1 MRTCHTN
8 YLNSPI
14 MQISKAIFAII
25 LLCPVLNVFSQSVS
39 DFIVIDEI
47 ADNMTQLEAEFKE
60 QPNVYWTD
68 GNSVN
73 ALSQIAFACEG
84 KQIENL
90 HIYVPTKPGAIVFS
104 SIAIT
109 SNDVGEVAEELKVLS
124 NFVSKTVVIH
134 SNHVF
139 MGEKGQLLKQ
149 QLEEIT
155 GLLFTTQ
162 N

>member
-1 MRTCHTN
+1 MK
-8 YLNSPI
+8 
-14 MQISKAIFAII
+14 ISKIIFAII
-25 LLCPVLNVFSQSVS
+25 LLCPALSVFSQVVS

-47 ADNMTQLEAEFKE
+47 ADNMTQLKAEFKD

-68 GNSVN
+68 GTTIN
-73 ALSQIAFACEG
+73 ALRQIAIASEG

-109 SNDVGEVAEELKVLS
+109 SYDVEEVAEELKALS
-124 NFVSKTVVIH
+124 NFVGNSVVIH
-134 SNHVF
+134 SEGVF
-139 MGEKGQLLKQ
+139 NGEEGQLLKQ
-149 QLEEIT
+149 KLEEIT

>member
-1 MRTCHTN
+1 MK
-8 YLNSPI
+8 
-14 MQISKAIFAII
+14 ISRIILAII
-25 LLCPVLNVFSQSVS
+25 LLCPALSVFSQVVS

-47 ADNMTQLEAEFKE
+47 ADNMTQLKAEFKD

-68 GNSVN
+68 GTTIN
-73 ALSQIAFACEG
+73 ALRQIAHASEG

-90 HIYVPTKPGAIVFS
+90 HIYVPSKPGAIVFS

-109 SNDVGEVAEELKVLS
+109 SYDVEEVAEELKALS
-124 NFVSKTVVIH
+124 NFVGNSVVIH
-134 SNHVF
+134 SEVVF
-139 MGEKGQLLKQ
+139 NGEEGQLLKQ
-149 QLEEIT
+149 KLEEIT

>member
-1 MRTCHTN
+1 MK
-8 YLNSPI
+8 
-14 MQISKAIFAII
+14 ISKIIFAII
-25 LLCPVLNVFSQSVS
+25 LLCPGLNVFSQVVS
-39 DFIVIDEI
+39 DYIVIDEI
-47 ADNMTQLEAEFKE
+47 ADNMTQLKAEFKD

-68 GNSVN
+68 GTTIN
-73 ALSQIAFACEG
+73 ALRQIALASEG

-109 SNDVGEVAEELKVLS
+109 SYDVEEVAEELKALS
-124 NFVSKTVVIH
+124 NFVGNSVVIH
-134 SNHVF
+134 SEVVF
-139 MGEKGQLLKQ
+139 NGEEGQLLKQ
-149 QLEEIT
+149 KLEEIT